1 MNKIKNSI
9 FVSTL
14 FLALNAH
21 AAEPTGNADV
31 IKLLEAGM
39 PESVVI
45 GSIEKSSPRFDTS
58 AAALIRLKEKGA
70 TPAILKAVL
79 NSGQPVPKSN
89 ASSGV
94 KATSSDRN
102 PEVVSMIV
110 DGHENAMQY
119 IIPQQRSGLRA
130 LGFGGV
136 AIYAQLSGE
145 HAQLKISSGMPEFI
159 VSVPK
164 NAQPQNYLTL
174 ANFKA
179 GKNVR
184 EVLIGG
190 GYISYSTGI
199 TKDRVRAVKID
210 VLEDQSMAREGFVLV
225 KVTPEA
231 PLKAG
236 EYALVLYTGEV
247 RSAGYFSQPSNS
259 YFDFTVE

>member
-1 MNKIKNSI
+1 MKKTTRSI
-9 FVSTL
+9 FICAA
-14 FLALNAH
+14 FCALAAH
-21 AAEPTGNADV
+21 AAEPTGNAEV
-31 IKLLEAGM
+31 IKLLEASM

-58 AAALIRLKEKGA
+58 AAALIRLKDKGA
-70 TPAILKAVL
+70 TPAILNAIL
-79 NSGQPVPKSN
+79 NSGQAKKAGSAATVSKA
-89 ASSGV
+89 AS
-94 KATSSDRN
+94 ADRN
-102 PEVVSMIV
+102 PEVVNMLV
-110 DGHENAMQY
+110 DGRETSMQY

-136 AIYAQLSGE
+136 AIYAQLGGQ
-145 HAQLKISSGMPEFI
+145 HAQLKIATGTPDFI

-174 ANFKA
+174 ANFKVE
-179 GKNVR
+179 KNAR

-190 GYISYSTGI
+190 GYLSYSTGI
-199 TKDRVRAVKID
+199 TKDRVRPIKIVVQD
-210 VLEDQSMAREGFVLV
+210 DQSLAREGFVLV

-231 PLKAG
+231 ALTAG